1 MKKTNND
8 GLHSHNHFIEGSKK
22 QINEILNGNDK
33 IMGKDSKNYSLQ
45 CKMDYAMS
53 LASEPL
59 RVWILG
65 AND

>member
-1 MKKTNND
+1 MND
-8 GLHSHNHFIEGSKK
+8 GLHTHNHFKEDSKK
-22 QINEILNGNDK
+22 QINEQLNGTDK

-45 CKMDYAMS
+45 CKMDYVMS
-53 LASEPL
+53 LAPEPF